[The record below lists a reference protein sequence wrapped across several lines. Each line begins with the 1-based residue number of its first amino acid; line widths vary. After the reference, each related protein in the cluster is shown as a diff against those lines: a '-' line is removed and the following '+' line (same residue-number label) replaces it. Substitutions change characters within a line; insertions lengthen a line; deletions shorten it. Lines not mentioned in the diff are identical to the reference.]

1 MYSLAKVP
9 AGRGQMIVSPTLS
22 GLSLFCGVCELSGCV
37 GVCVCPTPTP
47 IKFGKWKE
55 EMAIGMRKDAL

>member
-22 GLSLFCGVCELSGCV
+22 DLSLRCGVCVWVSLCGCV
-37 GVCVCPTPTP
+37 GVCVSSTQPQAR
-47 IKFGKWKE
+47 FENE
-55 EMAIGMRKDAL
+55 EGNKHR